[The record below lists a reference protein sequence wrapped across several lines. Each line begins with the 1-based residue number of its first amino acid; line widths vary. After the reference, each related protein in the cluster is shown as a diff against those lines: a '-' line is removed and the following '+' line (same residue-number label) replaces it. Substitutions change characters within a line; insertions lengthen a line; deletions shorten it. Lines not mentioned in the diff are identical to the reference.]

1 MKSKKRT
8 SSIFMMLC
16 MAVMVSATVNI
27 KQAKA
32 CGGSESYLASMCVF
46 AGNFAPRNYAFAHGQ
61 LLAISQNTALF
72 SLLGT
77 IYGGDGRT
85 SFGLPDARGRALI
98 GAGQGPGLSSYP
110 IGHRGGVE
118 TVTLSVNQM
127 PSHTHT
133 ASTNVAGDASLHA
146 GSRGNT
152 DNPSGNVLARKARDS
167 IYSSSAPDVTMSPSA
182 ISLSLNANTT
192 LGNTGASHA
201 HENRMPYL
209 AVNWIITLQGLYPS
223 RN

>member
-8 SSIFMMLC
+8 SSVFITLSMV
-16 MAVMVSATVNI
+16 VMITAGINI

-32 CGGSESYLASMCVF
+32 CGSAESYLASMCVF
-46 AGNFAPRNYAFAHGQ
+46 AGNFAPRGYAFAQGQ
-61 LLAISQNTALF
+61 LLPISSNTALF

-85 SFGLPDARGRALI
+85 TFALPDARGRALI
-98 GAGQGPGLSSYP
+98 GAGRGAGLSNYQ
-110 IGHRGGVE
+110 IGQRGGVE
-118 TVTLSVNQM
+118 TVSLAVNQM

-133 ASTNVAGDASLHA
+133 ATTNISGSATLNASSL
-146 GSRGNT
+146 GNS
-152 DNPSGNVLARKARDS
+152 DNPSGNVLARKPRDS

-192 LGNTGASHA
+192 VANTGGSQA
-201 HENRMPYL
+201 HENRMPYIV
-209 AVNWIITLQGLYPS
+209 VNWIITIQGLFPS
-223 RN
+223 RS

>member
-85 SFGLPDARGRALI
+85 TFALPDTRGRALI
-98 GAGQGPGLSSYP
+98 GAGRGPGLSDYR
-110 IGHRGGVE
+110 IGQRGGVE
-118 TVTLSVNQM
+118 TVTLTVNQM

-133 ASTNVAGDASLHA
+133 ATTNVTGTATLHA
-146 GSRGNT
+146 NSSGNA
-152 DNPSGNVLARKARDS
+152 DSPSGNVPARKPRDS

-192 LGNTGASHA
+192 VTNTGGSQA
-201 HENRMPYL
+201 HENRMPYIV
-209 AVNWIITLQGLYPS
+209 VNWIITIQGLFPS
-223 RN
+223 RS